1 VKIKGGRRY
10 TVNRRCLTCFV
21 AMVNYSNEG
30 LPQHSQIEQNK
41 KKNEQEPFSKWVTPE
56 EAAQSLNVPCVAR
69 SKKTRTET

>member
-1 VKIKGGRRY
+1 
-10 TVNRRCLTCFV
+10 
-21 AMVNYSNEG
+21 MVNYSNEG